1 MEVKKSR
8 LLLLADILNRE
19 TDEEHPITVTAIIDR
34 LTAEGFNAT
43 RKTVF
48 HDIAVLEEHGM
59 DIICNKGR
67 ENQYLIGARTFE
79 LPELIMLVD
88 AVQAARFIPVKRSQ
102 TLISKL
108 SSLASVHQADC
119 LCRELYTDR
128 QVKSTNENVLYTVD
142 MIYAAIHAGKKI
154 AFQYFEYTAE
164 KKKILKHGG
173 RVYSFSPYALIWNN
187 DSYYALGYSDSH
199 GKVVKFR
206 VDRMAK
212 PKQTE
217 HSAVSKPKDF
227 RVEEYAKAVFAMYD
241 EETCTVTLRCENSLM
256 KSVVDRFGSQVKTAV
271 TDDRHFTA
279 EVEVSVSPTFF
290 GWVVGFGGKM
300 EITAPE
306 DVANR
311 YHDTLRLILEK
322 ARR

>member
-1 MEVKKSR
+1 M
-8 LLLLADILNRE
+8 
-19 TDEEHPITVTAIIDR
+19 
-34 LTAEGFNAT
+34 
-43 RKTVF
+43 
-48 HDIAVLEEHGM
+48 
-59 DIICNKGR
+59 
-67 ENQYLIGARTFE
+67 
-79 LPELIMLVD
+79 
-88 AVQAARFIPVKRSQ
+88 
-102 TLISKL
+102 
-108 SSLASVHQADC
+108 
-119 LCRELYTDR
+119 
-128 QVKSTNENVLYTVD
+128 
-142 MIYAAIHAGKKI
+142 
-154 AFQYFEYTAE
+154 
-164 KKKILKHGG
+164 LKHGG
-173 RVYSFSPYALIWNN
+173 RVYIFSPYALIWNN
-187 DSYYALGYSDSH
+187 DSYYVLGYSDSH

-217 HSAVSKPKDF
+217 HPAVPKPKDF
-227 RVEEYAKAVFAMYD
+227 RVEEYVKAVFAMYD

-256 KSVVDRFGSQVKTAV
+256 KSVVDRFGSQVKTTV